1 MGKFTNR
8 SIERFVLA
16 QEDSYENALSE
27 IKQGRKRTH
36 WIWYIFP
43 QLSGLGKSNS
53 SIAYAIYGLEEAK
66 EYLAH
71 PILSA
76 RLKEI
81 SEALLA
87 IDNTNAIDI
96 LGPIDA
102 KKVHSSMTLF
112 SLISEDGSIFHKVLD
127 KYYGGKL
134 DKRTL
139 ELLNGQNN

>member
-16 QEDSYENALSE
+16 QEDSYENALYE
-27 IKQGRKRTH
+27 IKQGRKSTH

-43 QLSGLGKSNS
+43 QLSGLEKSDNS
-53 SIAYAIYGLEEAK
+53 VAYAIYGLEEAQ

-87 IDNTNAIDI
+87 LDMTDPAEIFGD
-96 LGPIDA
+96 IDA
-102 KKVHSSMTLF
+102 QKVHSSMTLF
-112 SLISEDGSIFHKVLD
+112 SLISESGSVFHKVLD

-134 DKRTL
+134 DENTL
-139 ELLNGQNN
+139 ELLDGTKK

>member
-1 MGKFTNR
+1 MGKFTSR

-87 IDNTNAIDI
+87 LDNTDPIDI

-112 SLISEDGSIFHKVLD
+112 SLISEDGSVFHKVLD

-134 DKRTL
+134 DKKTI

>member
-1 MGKFTNR
+1 MKRF
-8 SIERFVLA
+8 IEA
-16 QEDSYENALSE
+16 QERDWQTALSE
-27 IKQGRKRTH
+27 IRAGHKYSH

-76 RLKEI
+76 RIKEI

-112 SLISEDGSIFHKVLD
+112 SLISEDGSVFHKVLD

>member
-16 QEDSYENALSE
+16 QEDSYENALYE
-27 IKQGRKRTH
+27 IKQGRKSTH

-43 QLSGLGKSNS
+43 QLSGLGKSDNS
-53 SIAYAIYGLEEAK
+53 VAYAIYGLEEAQ

-87 IDNTNAIDI
+87 LDMTDPAEIFGD
-96 LGPIDA
+96 IDA
-102 KKVHSSMTLF
+102 QKVHSSMTLF
-112 SLISEDGSIFHKVLD
+112 SLISESGSVFHKVLD

-134 DKRTL
+134 DENTL
-139 ELLNGQNN
+139 ELLDGTKK